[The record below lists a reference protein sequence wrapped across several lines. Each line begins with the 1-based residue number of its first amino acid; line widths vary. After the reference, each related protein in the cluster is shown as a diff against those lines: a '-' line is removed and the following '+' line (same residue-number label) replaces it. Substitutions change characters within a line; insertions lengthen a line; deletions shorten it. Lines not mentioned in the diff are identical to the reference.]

1 MSRPAHPQGRG
12 VRSRAVEIE
21 YAFARRAGFPT
32 LPMARP
38 PSTPAAASSAAA
50 SSAPGAEALPD
61 SYEDAMAELEQLVAR
76 MESGALPL
84 EQLLVAYQR
93 GASLLGFCR
102 ERLQAV
108 EDQVKQLED
117 GQLKPWDAA

>member
-1 MSRPAHPQGRG
+1 
-12 VRSRAVEIE
+12 
-21 YAFARRAGFPT
+21 
-32 LPMARP
+32 MARQ
-38 PSTPAAASSAAA
+38 PSSSAASSAAESARPADLPLPA
-50 SSAPGAEALPD
+50 SYDE
-61 SYEDAMAELEQLVAR
+61 AMAELEQLVAR
-76 MESGALPL
+76 MEAGALPL

-108 EDQVKQLED
+108 EDQVRLLDE

>member
-1 MSRPAHPQGRG
+1 
-12 VRSRAVEIE
+12 
-21 YAFARRAGFPT
+21 
-32 LPMARP
+32 MARP
-38 PSTPAAASSAAA
+38 PSTPAATPTTAA
-50 SSAPGAEALPD
+50 SSAPGAEALPA
-61 SYEDAMAELEQLVAR
+61 SYEDAMAELEQLVVR

-108 EDQVKQLED
+108 EDQVKQLEG